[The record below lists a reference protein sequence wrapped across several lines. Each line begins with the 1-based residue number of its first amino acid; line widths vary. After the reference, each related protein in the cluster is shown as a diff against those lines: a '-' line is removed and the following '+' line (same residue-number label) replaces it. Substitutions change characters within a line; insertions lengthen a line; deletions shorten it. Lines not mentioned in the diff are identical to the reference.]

1 MKQYQAAI
9 IGTGRIGFLLG
20 KDRRRE
26 QPAAHTAALN
36 ANKRIKLIA
45 GCDIDGTRLALWQ
58 KENPQAKIFGHIDK
72 LLSETSAD
80 IITVAVNEDAHLST
94 TLKVLNSRPRL
105 VILEKPVALNTEEAY
120 KIKEASDNLNVP
132 VMINHE
138 RRFSK
143 DYQLV
148 KKLIE
153 DNKLGNLQL
162 IRGSLWSGMR
172 VYSASQEA
180 SGAYSLIHDG
190 THLVDIVQYLL
201 GRQLENPIVSNI
213 IRDNDNSVRQAEV
226 NYLLDD
232 IGISLTF
239 SGRCKYF
246 GFDLELRFSEG
257 RILIGNG
264 LFQVETKKESP
275 YYSGFFSLLKDKSF
289 KPAKKSGYFSNMV
302 QNAVDFLDNK
312 SPLISTLDDGINTL
326 KTLEDI
332 KKYFIQ

>member
-45 GCDIDGTRLALWQ
+45 GCDIDGTRLTLWQ

-239 SGRCKYF
+239 SGRSKYF

-302 QNAVDFLDNK
+302 QNAVDFLDNS

-332 KKYFIQ
+332 KKYFI

>member
-20 KDRRRE
+20 KDRKRE

-45 GCDIDGTRLALWQ
+45 GCDIDGTRLNLWQ
-58 KENPQAKIFGHIDK
+58 KENPQAKIFGHIDN
-72 LLSETSAD
+72 LLSETTAD

-94 TLKVLNSRPRL
+94 TLKVLKSRPRL

-120 KIKEASDNLNVP
+120 KIKEISTQLQVP

-148 KKLIE
+148 KKLIDE
-153 DNKLGNLQL
+153 NKLGSLQL

-172 VYSASQEA
+172 VYSASQET
-180 SGAYSLIHDG
+180 SGTYSLIHDG

-201 GRQLENPIVSNI
+201 GIQLENPIVSNI
-213 IRDNDNSVRQAEV
+213 IRDKKNSVRQAEI
-226 NYLLDD
+226 NYLVNNN
-232 IGISLTF
+232 IAVSLTF
-239 SGRCKYF
+239 SGQCKYF

-275 YYSGFFSLLKDKSF
+275 YYSGFFSLLKNRKY
-289 KPAKKSGYFSNMV
+289 KAAHKSGYFSNMI

-332 KKYFIQ
+332 KKHFI

>member
-20 KDRRRE
+20 KDRKRE

-45 GCDIDGTRLALWQ
+45 GCDIDGTRLTLWQ

-120 KIKEASDNLNVP
+120 KIKKASDNLNVP

-201 GRQLENPIVSNI
+201 GRQLEYPIVSNI

-302 QNAVDFLDNK
+302 QNAVDFLDNS

-332 KKYFIQ
+332 KKYFI

>member
-45 GCDIDGTRLALWQ
+45 GCDIDGTRLTLWQ

-120 KIKEASDNLNVP
+120 KIKKASDNLNVP

-201 GRQLENPIVSNI
+201 GRQLEYPIVSNI

-302 QNAVDFLDNK
+302 QNAVDFLDNS

-332 KKYFIQ
+332 KKYFI

>member
-20 KDRRRE
+20 KDRKRE

-45 GCDIDGTRLALWQ
+45 GCDIDGTRLTLWQ
-58 KENPQAKIFGHIDK
+58 KENPQAKIFGHIDS

-94 TLKVLNSRPRL
+94 TLKVLKSRPRL
-105 VILEKPVALNTEEAY
+105 VILEKPVALNTKEAY

-153 DNKLGNLQL
+153 NNKLGNLQL

-239 SGRCKYF
+239 SGRSKYF

-257 RILIGNG
+257 RILISNG

-302 QNAVDFLDNK
+302 QNAVDFLDNS

-332 KKYFIQ
+332 KKYFI

>member
-26 QPAAHTAALN
+26 QPATHTTALN

-45 GCDIDGTRLALWQ
+45 GCDIDGTRLTLWQ

-120 KIKEASDNLNVP
+120 KIKKASDNLNVP

-226 NYLLDD
+226 NYLIDD

>member
-26 QPAAHTAALN
+26 HPAAHTAALN

-239 SGRCKYF
+239 SGRSKYF

-302 QNAVDFLDNK
+302 QNAVDFLDNS

-332 KKYFIQ
+332 KKYFI

>member
-20 KDRRRE
+20 KDRKRE

-45 GCDIDGTRLALWQ
+45 GCDIDGTRLTLWQ

-120 KIKEASDNLNVP
+120 KIKKASDNLNVP

-201 GRQLENPIVSNI
+201 GRQLEYPIVSNI

>member
-58 KENPQAKIFGHIDK
+58 KENPQAKIFGHIDN

-201 GRQLENPIVSNI
+201 ERQLENPIVSNI

-226 NYLLDD
+226 NYLIDD

-302 QNAVDFLDNK
+302 QNAVDFLDNS

-332 KKYFIQ
+332 KKYFI

>member
-20 KDRRRE
+20 KDRKRE

-45 GCDIDGTRLALWQ
+45 GCDIDGTRLTLWQ

-94 TLKVLNSRPRL
+94 TLKVLNSRPRF

-332 KKYFIQ
+332 KKYFI

>member
-45 GCDIDGTRLALWQ
+45 GCDIDGTRLTLWQ

-120 KIKEASDNLNVP
+120 KIKKASDNLNVP

-201 GRQLENPIVSNI
+201 GRQLEYPIVSNI

-302 QNAVDFLDNK
+302 QNAVDFLDNS

>member
-20 KDRRRE
+20 KDRKRE

-36 ANKRIKLIA
+36 TNKRIKLIA

-58 KENPQAKIFGHIDK
+58 KENPQAKIFGHIDN

-239 SGRCKYF
+239 SGRSKYF

-332 KKYFIQ
+332 KKYFI